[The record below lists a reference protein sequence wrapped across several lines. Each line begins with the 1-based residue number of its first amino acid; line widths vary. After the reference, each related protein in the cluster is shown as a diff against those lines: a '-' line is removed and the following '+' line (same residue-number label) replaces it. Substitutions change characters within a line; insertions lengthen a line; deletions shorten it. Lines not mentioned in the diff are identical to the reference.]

1 MSKRDDFINNQTL
14 FYRASEYREG
24 GNDRRVT
31 SKFFF
36 LIGYFLVIPFV
47 GNRLS
52 GLEIPLSVEEIR
64 QVSIR

>member
-1 MSKRDDFINNQTL
+1 MIAEQ
-14 FYRASEYREG
+14 
-24 GNDRRVT
+24 V
-31 SKFFF
+31 FF

-47 GNRLS
+47 GNRVS